1 MNYYEIKTDF
11 YEFSH
16 QNFITEIDGFDNP
29 RAQIDW
35 DEFLIDYLPN
45 RPKKYRATIESG
57 EEEVDFT
64 TTFYGFSVISDKFAK
79 LLEKEKI
86 SDCLIIPLIFNKQLS
101 QPFYLL
107 VDALRCDCVDEDNSE
122 YEKYAT
128 DDPVRPDFSGRY
140 SYFFKLIIDEK
151 RAEGYDFFR
160 LENYYNSIIVSQK
173 IKDIY
178 DVNHLTGASFTKV
191 TLD

>member
-35 DEFLIDYLPN
+35 DEFLIGYLPN

-57 EEEVDFT
+57 HEEVDFT
-64 TTFYGFSVISDKFAK
+64 TTFYGFCVISDKFVK

-86 SDCLIIPLIFNKQLS
+86 SDCLVIPLIFNKQLS

-107 VDALRCDCVDEDNSE
+107 VDALRYECVDETNSDFQKFLE
-122 YEKYAT
+122 
-128 DDPVRPDFSGRY
+128 DDPVRPDLAGRY
-140 SYFFKLIIDEK
+140 RAFFKLIIDSSK
-151 RAEGYDFFR
+151 VDNADFFR
-160 LENYYNSIIVSQK
+160 LENEDASVIVSQK